1 MTVFIVQNTF
11 VHTEKGIKMKR
22 EEEFDGN
29 DKAAIAGFLAIF
41 VIVGIVIGMALMY
54 GWLAINHQIIALEE
68 EARCIYD
75 SLCGVLYVL

>member
-1 MTVFIVQNTF
+1 
-11 VHTEKGIKMKR
+11 MKKAH

-41 VIVGIVIGMALMY
+41 VAIGILIGMALMY
-54 GWLAINHQIIALEE
+54 GWLALNDQIIALEE

-75 SLCGVLYVL
+75 SLCGILYVL